1 MRVQTKTSYYKR
13 GRRGKSPA
21 TYRARQPIGIGT
33 TVHADI
39 KLDPVL
45 RKMPKERR
53 LIMLHEQRE
62 IRDWG
67 KGMSVGKAD
76 RLAKRATKRDDHFD
90 TSGEFWGLAKRR
102 GSL

>member
-1 MRVQTKTSYYKR
+1 MRVKAKTSYYKR
-13 GRRGKSPA
+13 SRRGKSPA
-21 TYRARQPIGIGT
+21 TYRARQPRGIGT

-62 IRDWG
+62 IRNWG
-67 KGMSVGKAD
+67 KGMSRDKAS
-76 RLAKRATKRDDHFD
+76 RLAERATRKDDHFD
-90 TSGEFWGLAKRR
+90 TSREFWGLVGKR
-102 GSL
+102 GIQ